1 MGTSQSDLRS
11 VRHRDR
17 SDNLIKKIVKMSEGE
32 EKGLKTFSL
41 EEVAEHIIA
50 KGEDKSIWTVV
61 HDRVYD
67 VTKFLDEHPGGEEIM
82 IENAGIDSTEA
93 FEDVGHSSD
102 AREMLKEYLIGN
114 FKRLTRKVL
123 WIRDQNH
130 GHQLPPEM
138 KTEGVGPNIFCLLEL
153 LYWQRWGGEQFL
165 AAIDEATKTTK

>member
-1 MGTSQSDLRS
+1 MGTPQSDLRS

-17 SDNLIKKIVKMSEGE
+17 SDIYLSKKKIVKMSEGE

-41 EEVAEHIIA
+41 EEVAEHTIA

-102 AREMLKEYLIGN
+102 AREMLKEYYIG
-114 FKRLTRKVL
+114 
-123 WIRDQNH
+123 
-130 GHQLPPEM
+130 
-138 KTEGVGPNIFCLLEL
+138 EL
-153 LYWQRWGGEQFL
+153 HE
-165 AAIDEATKTTK
+165 DD

>member
-17 SDNLIKKIVKMSEGE
+17 SDNLSKKIVKMSEGE

-82 IENAGIDSTEA
+82 IENAGIDLLRHLKT
-93 FEDVGHSSD
+93 SD
-102 AREMLKEYLIGN
+102 I
-114 FKRLTRKVL
+114 
-123 WIRDQNH
+123 
-130 GHQLPPEM
+130 HQM
-138 KTEGVGPNIFCLLEL
+138 RGKC
-153 LYWQRWGGEQFL
+153 
-165 AAIDEATKTTK
+165 